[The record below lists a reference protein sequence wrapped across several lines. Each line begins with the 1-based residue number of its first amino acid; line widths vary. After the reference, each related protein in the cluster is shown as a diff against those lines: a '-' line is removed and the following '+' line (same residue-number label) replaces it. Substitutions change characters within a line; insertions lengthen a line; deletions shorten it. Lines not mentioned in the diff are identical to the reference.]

1 VKDSAAQS
9 STNGLSS
16 SSPAAGTAPAVQK
29 PLTAKQQQ
37 AFDLRQ
43 AGKTR
48 AEGAVIMGISKP
60 VYSKT
65 LQAAYKKLGLSKK
78 NQTPS
83 NVIEVKDPERAAA
96 VIDAATD
103 PEAKL
108 ESIAKVF
115 RDYGLPMAASA
126 ALLRRIRQKYFG
138 VVEATKSLKSGEI
151 VDALNH
157 KIDLALRYM
166 DDKTMSE
173 ASFRDLA
180 LGTAAMIE
188 KRQLLR
194 GEPTQIIS
202 DAERAKLHE
211 LLPLAIA
218 EAQRRGLTVEGQVTE
233 RSIEPA

>member
-1 VKDSAAQS
+1 VGSDAILEDGGQ
-9 STNGLSS
+9 
-16 SSPAAGTAPAVQK
+16 
-29 PLTAKQQQ
+29 
-37 AFDLRQ
+37 
-43 AGKTR
+43 GKTR
-48 AEGAVIMGISKP
+48 ARLRPFWASAP
-60 VYSKT
+60 VVSKT
-65 LQAAYKKLGLSKK
+65 LQACYRKRRHQKKMADRSRTGSNSKTRILK
-78 NQTPS
+78 
-83 NVIEVKDPERAAA
+83 AAA
-96 VIDAATD
+96 IIDAATD

-115 RDYGLPMAASA
+115 RDYGLPAVASA

-151 VDALNH
+151 VDALNN

-194 GEPTQIIS
+194 GEPTAIIS
-202 DAERAKLHE
+202 DHERAKLHE
-211 LLPLAIA
+211 LLPLVIA
-218 EAQRRGLTVEGQVTE
+218 EAQRRGLTIEGQVTGKTT
-233 RSIEPA
+233 EPA

>member
-1 VKDSAAQS
+1 MKDSAAQS

-16 SSPAAGTAPAVQK
+16 SSPAAGTAQAVQK

-37 AFDLRQ
+37 AYDLRV
-43 AGKTR
+43 AGKSR

-65 LQAAYKKLGLSKK
+65 LQTAYKKLGLSKK
-78 NQTPS
+78 NQAPS
-83 NVIEVKDPERAAA
+83 TVTEVRDPEKFAAI
-96 VIDAATD
+96 VDAATE

-138 VVEATKSLKSGEI
+138 VVEATKSLKSAEI

-157 KIDLALRYM
+157 RIDLALRYM

-180 LGTAAMIE
+180 LGTTAMIE

-194 GEPTQIIS
+194 GEPTAIVS
-202 DAERAKLHE
+202 DAERKKLHE
-211 LLPLAIA
+211 LAPLLFA
-218 EAQRRGLTVEGQVTE
+218 EMQRRGLTVDGQVTGK
-233 RSIEPA
+233 SVEPA